1 MWWNSC
7 LSSSVHTWRNSGL
20 CLSFKDSKHFL
31 NRCASFATLLANSI
45 TVEENALV
53 RPFPVF
59 VGPFALLYVSSCCFF
74 LRFSLNNICIYAS
87 SSSLHWS
94 AYSLLYLFVISCI
107 SPSMFLCS
115 WLIYYIMCSSYLVL
129 DSLLYLGST
138 RVSNP
143 VKKRFWSMNSLNSLL
158 TKMLTRSTSSLLAYH
173 VLQYESCVWPA
184 AKLDTRS
191 AHTLYGLYKIP
202 F

>member
-74 LRFSLNNICIYAS
+74 LRFFLNNICIYAS

-94 AYSLLYLFVISCI
+94 AYPLLYLFVISCI

-143 VKKRFWSMNSLNSLL
+143 VKKRFWSNEFFKFIADEDVNKVNILV
-158 TKMLTRSTSSLLAYH
+158 ACI
-173 VLQYESCVWPA
+173 SCAAIWIVCMACCQTGYSFGTYFVW
-184 AKLDTRS
+184 
-191 AHTLYGLYKIP
+191 II
-202 F
+202 